1 MWLRGKE
8 APRVY
13 THTSVNQGV
22 LLAIKY
28 MIRRVLY
35 LCHTMTDRHTCLLT
49 LAQPLLVC
57 ISYLVLQS
65 VKCSHYLY
73 SLLAEK
79 FSMRCFYAGLRY
91 RSR

>member
-49 LAQPLLVC
+49 LAQSLLVC

-65 VKCSHYLY
+65 VKCFPLFVQPSCRKILNEM
-73 SLLAEK
+73 LLCWA
-79 FSMRCFYAGLRY
+79 AL
-91 RSR
+91 